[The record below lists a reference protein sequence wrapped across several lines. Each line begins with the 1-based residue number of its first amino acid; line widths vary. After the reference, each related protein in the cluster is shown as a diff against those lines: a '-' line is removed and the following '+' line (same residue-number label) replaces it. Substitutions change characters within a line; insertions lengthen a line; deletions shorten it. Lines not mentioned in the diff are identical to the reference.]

1 MSASIGIVTFPGSNG
16 DHDAWHA
23 FSHDLNAPVR
33 MIDYRV
39 TDLSGVTAIVI
50 PGGFSYGD
58 HLRCGAIARFAPVMT
73 PVKAFVDRGGPVLGI
88 CNGFQVL
95 TEAHFLP
102 GALLRN
108 ASLRFHCGWIHVR
121 TESTTTPWS
130 ADLHPGETLRLPV
143 AHGDGAY
150 FADETTLDV
159 LESNDQVVFRYC
171 DANGASA
178 DSANPNGSER
188 AIAGICN
195 KKRNIVGMMPHPER
209 ATDSLIGGNDGL
221 RIITAALSFLNV
233 AV

>member
-1 MSASIGIVTFPGSNG
+1 MSAKIGIVTFPGSNG

-23 FSHDLNAPVR
+23 FSHDLQAPTR
-33 MIDYRV
+33 MVDYRE
-39 TDLSGVTAIVI
+39 TDLSDISAIVM

-58 HLRCGAIARFAPVMT
+58 YLRCGAIARFAPVMHSVT
-73 PVKAFVDRGGPVLGI
+73 DFAKRGGPVLGI

-95 TEAHFLP
+95 TEAHLLP

-108 ASLRFHCGWIHVR
+108 TSLRFHCGWIHIR
-121 TESTTTPWS
+121 AESTTTPW
-130 ADLHPGETLRLPV
+130 AAGLQPGETLRLPV

-150 FADETTLDV
+150 FADEATLNS
-159 LESNDQVVFRYC
+159 LETNDQVIFRYC
-171 DANGASA
+171 DANGVSV

-195 KKRNIVGMMPHPER
+195 DQRNVVGMMPHPER
-209 ATDSLIGGNDGL
+209 ATDPLVGGNDGL
-221 RIITAALSFLNV
+221 RIITSALSFLNV